1 MKKKVSIVPRSMWLP
16 LFFTLSCNAL
26 AYYGT
31 RLVTNQRYH
40 FNLSNSLDDKIP
52 FLPWTVIIYFGCY
65 IFWVVN
71 YILGCRQEQ
80 KKAFQFMGAD
90 LIAKLVCLICF
101 IVFPTT
107 NVRPVIEGNSLW
119 NQVMLYLYQI
129 DAADNLFPSIH
140 CLTSWFCFIAVR
152 ENKKISIW
160 YKVFSLIFAVAVCIS
175 TLTTRLHVLIDAI
188 AGVALAEG
196 SYFLVAKSGFSAWY
210 QVHILKWN
218 NKLGKWRTERE

>member
-1 MKKKVSIVPRSMWLP
+1 MKKKFTIVPRSMWLP
-16 LFFTLSCNAL
+16 LIFTLTCNSL

-65 IFWVVN
+65 LFWVVN

-90 LIAKLVCLICF
+90 LAAKLVCLICF

-107 NVRPVIEGNSLW
+107 NVRPVIEGSSLW
-119 NQVMLYLYQI
+119 DQVMVCLYEI

-140 CLTSWFCFIAVR
+140 CLTSWFCFISVR
-152 ENKKISIW
+152 ENKKIP
-160 YKVFSLIFAVAVCIS
+160 
-175 TLTTRLHVLIDAI
+175 
-188 AGVALAEG
+188 
-196 SYFLVAKSGFSAWY
+196 
-210 QVHILKWN
+210 
-218 NKLGKWRTERE
+218 